1 MSEEIS
7 DAGHGPS
14 RGFSGMNDH
23 IKRYLEK
30 HPAHKDEQ
38 KSRSRCLGRTILHKK
53 RKHRAARRYKG
64 QR

>member
-1 MSEEIS
+1 
-7 DAGHGPS
+7 
-14 RGFSGMNDH
+14 MNDH